1 MFIKLISKKQYNE
14 MQKKIDDLERDLRIA
29 ASSNDY
35 LTTRYED
42 VKKTCRS
49 LEDDIK
55 RKSSENIQLQKS
67 VSAQIDTNQKL
78 NEWIEKILNE
88 VGIRELHERTGVTIP
103 VYINDQM
110 PAYNAVV
117 DKPFIH
123 ERKEIIIPELRF
135 VKMG

>member
-1 MFIKLISKKQYNE
+1 MWISKKKYLK
-14 MQKKIDDLERDLRIA
+14 MKKDLEDTQRDVEIMQ
-29 ASSNDY
+29 SNNNY
-35 LTTRYED
+35 INSKYED
-42 VKKTCRS
+42 AKKTCKS

-55 RKSSENIQLQKS
+55 HKSSENIQLQKS
-67 VSAQIDTNQKL
+67 ISAQIDTNQKL

-88 VGIRELHERTGVTIP
+88 VGIKELHERTGVTIP

>member
-1 MFIKLISKKQYNE
+1 MFIKLISKEQYNK
-14 MQKKIDDLERDLRIA
+14 MQKKIDDLEKDLRIA
-29 ASSNDY
+29 TSSNDY

-55 RKSSENIQLQKS
+55 HKSSENIQLQKS

>member
-1 MFIKLISKKQYNE
+1 MWISKKKYLK
-14 MQKKIDDLERDLRIA
+14 MKKDLEDAQRDVEIMQ
-29 ASSNDY
+29 SNNNY
-35 LTTRYED
+35 INSKYED
-42 VKKTCRS
+42 AKKTCKS

-55 RKSSENIQLQKS
+55 HKSSENIQLQKS
-67 VSAQIDTNQKL
+67 ISAQIDTNQKL

-88 VGIRELHERTGVTIP
+88 VGIKELHERTGVTIP

>member
-1 MFIKLISKKQYNE
+1 MFIKLISKEQYNK

-29 ASSNDY
+29 TSSNDY

-55 RKSSENIQLQKS
+55 HKSSENIQLQKS

-110 PAYNAVV
+110 SAYNAVV

>member
-1 MFIKLISKKQYNE
+1 MFIKLISKEQYNK

-29 ASSNDY
+29 TSSNDY

-55 RKSSENIQLQKS
+55 HKSSENIQLQKS

-103 VYINDQM
+103 VYINNQM
-110 PAYNAVV
+110 PAYNAVA

>member
-1 MFIKLISKKQYNE
+1 MFIKLISKEQYNK

-29 ASSNDY
+29 TSSNDY

-55 RKSSENIQLQKS
+55 HKSSENIQLQKS

-110 PAYNAVV
+110 SAYNAVA
-117 DKPFIH
+117 DKPFI
-123 ERKEIIIPELRF
+123 KEIIIPELRF

>member
-1 MFIKLISKKQYNE
+1 MFIKLISKEQYNK

-29 ASSNDY
+29 TSSNDY

-55 RKSSENIQLQKS
+55 HKSSENIQLQKS

-110 PAYNAVV
+110 SAYNAVA
-117 DKPFIH
+117 DKPFIY

>member
-1 MFIKLISKKQYNE
+1 MWIKKKEYLK
-14 MQKKIDDLERDLRIA
+14 MKKKIEDLERSNRIYE
-29 ASSNDY
+29 SNNIY
-35 LTTRYED
+35 LNDQYE
-42 VKKTCRS
+42 KIRS
-49 LEDDIK
+49 ENNSLQDDIK
-55 RKSSENIQLQKS
+55 KKSSENIQLQRS
-67 VSAQIDTNQKL
+67 ITTTLETNNTL

-110 PAYNAVV
+110 SAYNAVA